1 MNRTAMGTAAVMLA
15 FSLASCSGSE
25 VAPPPED
32 GGTFESVDHLKKAV
46 ESAGLACPE
55 LVVDSPPSKFAASS
69 ASCGEFTYLAIYTD
83 EVYLESQLDLWKP
96 GGQRAVNIGKNWTV
110 VSEDPDLIQKN
121 LGGSVL
127 HTGP

>member
-1 MNRTAMGTAAVMLA
+1 MGTAAVILA

-25 VAPPPED
+25 PTRPPED
-32 GGTFESVDHLKKAV
+32 GRTFESVGHLKEAV
-46 ESAGLACPE
+46 ESAGMACPE

-83 EVYLESQLDLWKP
+83 DVHLEAQLDFWRP
-96 GGQRAVNIGKNWTV
+96 VGQRAINVGRNWTV
-110 VSEDPDLIQKN
+110 VSEDPKLIQKN

>member
-1 MNRTAMGTAAVMLA
+1 MNRLAIGTATAIFAL
-15 FSLASCSGSE
+15 FLTSCSTSD
-25 VAPPPED
+25 ATPPED
-32 GGTFESVDHLKKAV
+32 GGTFESVGHLKEAV

-83 EVYLESQLDLWKP
+83 DVYLESQLDLWKP

-110 VSEDPDLIQKN
+110 VSEDPDLIQRS